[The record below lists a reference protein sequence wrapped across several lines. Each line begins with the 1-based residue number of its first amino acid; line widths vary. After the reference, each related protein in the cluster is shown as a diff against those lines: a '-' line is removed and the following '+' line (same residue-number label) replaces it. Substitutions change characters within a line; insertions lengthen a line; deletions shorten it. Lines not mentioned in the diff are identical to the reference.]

1 MIATVATN
9 ASLRHMR
16 SANAFVSLL
25 LLHAAMC
32 APDAHMHA
40 RRILDDAVLEATE
53 AGSQQSEEPEGG
65 GSQKGSTAA
74 QSAEAKGKA
83 GVSQSTANVGI
94 VGSEVKASATTQGVT
109 GTADSG
115 LGRSEAEVREDEMP
129 QELEGD
135 STAGKA
141 AASEDEDKLDVAQ
154 EEAATSKTSAA
165 SAIKKAVDLSD
176 AATLNVDAKSQPRT
190 AKSTLKVRSLAS
202 LQV

>member
-1 MIATVATN
+1 
-9 ASLRHMR
+9 
-16 SANAFVSLL
+16 
-25 LLHAAMC
+25 MC
-32 APDAHMHA
+32 AAPDAHTHA

-53 AGSQQSEEPEGG
+53 AGSRQSEEPEVG
-65 GSQKGSTAA
+65 GSQKGSTAT

-83 GVSQSTANVGI
+83 GVSQSTVNVGI
-94 VGSEVKASATTQGVT
+94 VVGSEVKASAATQGVT
-109 GTADSG
+109 GTSDSG